1 MAPCFG
7 NMKEGP
13 LRCHNLKS
21 WGPKRALPFLTSWPL
36 NKVVGSPD
44 FSARSRG
51 SPWDKDFEF
60 GSIGPFRAASTK
72 PLGRTHSNNL
82 KVGLFQKRPRGP
94 KLDTVAPGPPP
105 SEPPKARGPRARG
118 KSGASCTKS
127 LSLPSLSH
135 THSEPFVWLQGSR
148 RVLLFPRSYG
158 SVLRKHERGAP
169 EMP

>member
-1 MAPCFG
+1 MDVRSLF
-7 NMKEGP
+7 
-13 LRCHNLKS
+13 
-21 WGPKRALPFLTSWPL
+21 WPFDPW
-36 NKVVGSPD
+36 NKVVRSRD

-51 SPWDKDFEF
+51 SPRDKYSNF
-60 GSIGPFRAASTK
+60 GSIRPLRAVSTK
-72 PLGRTHSNNL
+72 PLGRTHSN
-82 KVGLFQKRPRGP
+82 KWQVGFFQKRPRGP

-105 SEPPKARGPRARG
+105 SEPPKTRGPRARG